1 MKMMSEPKNMTTVE
15 IKDDFNWGA
24 TIAVLILLLAFI
36 GASFYVLVISFM
48 DI

>member
-1 MKMMSEPKNMTTVE
+1 MKMSSEPELDQSLKV
-15 IKDDFNWGA
+15 KDDFNWGA

-36 GASFYVLVISFM
+36 SASFYVLVSSFM